1 MSKFTTKFSE
11 KTSNAWCNNPEYNK
25 MLIKSRIVYLEDVM
39 KIHGVLILKEALDA
53 FGINIRGIS
62 IDILT
67 RYWIDGGIDISYV
80 DLGYNEYE
88 LIFKTDN

>member
-1 MSKFTTKFSE
+1 MSKFKIKFNE
-11 KTSNAWCNNPEYNK
+11 KTSNAWCKNPEYNK
-25 MLIKSRIVYLEDVM
+25 MLLICRIQYLEDIM

-53 FGINIRGIS
+53 FGININGIS

-67 RYWIDGGIDISYV
+67 RYWNDGSIDISYT

-88 LIFKTDN
+88 LTFITDN

>member
-11 KTSNAWCNNPEYNK
+11 KTSSAWCKNPEYNK
-25 MLIKSRIVYLEDVM
+25 MLIKSRIQYLEDIM

-53 FGINIRGIS
+53 FGINIGGIS

-67 RYWIDGGIDISYV
+67 RYWIDGNIDISYV